1 MACSYLPTV
10 LDSSIESSSSA
21 FVSAVSHRSSQLVDS
36 SACIH
41 LASCSPSSCSKSL
54 VVAGTMRQDS
64 TGFSQFNEN
73 SAQSVQSPQSTIKQL
88 RPNPRKKFKN
98 SLNFRQRHQT
108 RPFLQFSFDSS
119 DSDKT
124 NQLTMESTQLN
135 LQTVENFVNSSDNQ
149 SFTGNGNDQHAAL
162 CLIPNSETTAVL
174 ASGILSTSF
183 IQPDKNTDG
192 SNDLGIFTGDIGINN
207 TDNTDIID
215 HIDNI
220 DNIDDIINPT
230 QLLTFHAA
238 TKLRL
243 VEPKKGPDKSKLF
256 VQSRTYS
263 ARRLTKITTFNDSLE
278 DSTTTNSRQSTD
290 CTSTSDESLFPVK
303 SSFINQTTSIPPAS
317 GQTLNFE
324 SNLRYRS
331 SDPASPAQN
340 TALNQLQTNPTTDFS
355 SLNNPSPTCSQFM
368 LSSIYS
374 FSKIPA
380 LPPPNSTL
388 FLDSALHFSSSS
400 LSLPDLSVNASH
412 IQSNIPSRNDTI
424 NVDLR
429 LNQPRSFR
437 YNVNSPNHLNGSS
450 QTVTLNQ
457 IKQPRSNVLLQNSIC
472 HQVSSSQYNSPQ
484 LASCPPQQPCSPN
497 ILPGPTNDVN
507 SSLGSLSQSFLS
519 NKCAFHDSEQQ
530 SDLAHRVLLRH
541 VNASLNPSG
550 LYSKELVPSD
560 GDPNIL
566 QEWNVPS
573 PLKSCSTK
581 PVGPVV
587 STNFQ
592 SSTLKL
598 HPVKQAVQLNRIS
611 FLQNGNSFRENVTIG
626 DFATNVD
633 TSNFSTDVM
642 RLDFSKK
649 VINRTVST
657 TENITKISTN
667 VNKHNSPP
675 TQDKLTKP
683 LQNQSLISQN
693 IPLPPKPLSNFLNVI
708 TPHSN
713 HSPTNQPIQPE
724 TIPSSTTNLV
734 SAQPVNSFAN
744 EELYQTPP
752 QYFGSIDNCNIT
764 DSSSISPHLNVWN
777 PNPPIQPALSE
788 DSLRITDTRYSKHN
802 KTEDSGPASWGAI
815 CEDSVAPEDSI
826 SQGLY
831 NDDTSLDHPYPRL
844 VPKLSEVIPGSLP
857 PTFGPK
863 NLFTKPNGLN
873 SQAHLRR
880 FVKINKAVKPRLIAV
895 YDKNNI
901 LINDGTKHKL
911 KHNFKNNTSKVQN
924 KVLSKAK
931 NKPSLT
937 PKDKTS
943 LVAAKAK
950 SSLAIEDKDLE
961 TGISSTSNYKTPDE
975 SEDEWYKSRTRLPS
989 IYRPTQKQTGL
1000 DAKKLHQK
1008 TKAKDLENIQPPNPA
1023 NASSDEEHLGII
1035 VQDALNTK
1043 EGTVL
1048 NNGQFADRNATLL
1061 IGKLTPENLKFKN
1074 SFQEVGLEFN
1084 SQLVWILHCHFDSI
1098 RGARLAPL
1106 SVFKRV
1112 NAYFVEYLGAL
1123 INTLVERTWAFDY
1136 IYVILLEFTTQP
1148 TPNGLIAVASMC
1160 GLLCKVFDSKH
1171 SHKDI
1176 RAFEEN
1182 CFGQLLKLAC
1192 CSSAPETSN
1201 LESLNGNCSPAQNI
1215 ATTLGYNNQNGTKA
1229 NVEPHDDEEEQVRK
1243 AFSIKVHQLNQMP
1256 AGGSLNSKILDPQN
1270 SNNSTKEDVQD
1281 LAVYSYPARVTLTY
1295 ILSRTQVTTTMAKRI
1310 VEVRN
1315 SAGDFFK
1322 VCKIPLRCFVVLWL
1336 KLMILQFPNASLGLG
1351 IAVSDAGEEC
1361 LQTSTEPKKRF
1372 NVGYATVSNMSVDKD
1387 ICGYNNCGSNEF
1399 SDEQGQFG
1407 EDDTNKGFVFRNPS
1421 VGLKCVN
1428 SAAVESDKSSDG
1440 TNDVPLQ
1447 TIKPNGLSTNTL
1459 VNKDAGQDSD
1469 LDKKSEQEDRAC
1481 LRLCFDEAV
1490 TIISLE
1496 HNTTIRNMYYQV
1508 FPDFNFK
1515 AARYPFTKT
1524 FSIASLLS
1532 ILNAAP
1538 SHLLRDVMDIVLLSL
1553 NQYDPYGTSSE
1564 QKKGGKNRPSKTRGT
1579 KRKHGSLSNS
1589 HCCSNNSEKCN
1600 DFIEN
1605 GSKRSFLRPGQK
1617 GPVKDYGGYLDGT
1630 RTCQSLDYNREFG
1643 SHASH
1648 RQGPS
1653 VIKIAKKQ
1661 NQFRFGFGKLLK
1673 AHRRQKRWR
1682 NTKRAAGLGFLESA
1696 VRYIA
1701 PERRLKYENGSFG
1714 LDEKSRNK
1722 TIDMNEREVLNINAK
1737 DGVRDK
1743 CLESFYDDEY
1753 AFQSLDGYVIGREPC
1768 VGLGMSKESAFPEN
1782 LHAELGKNLETV
1794 GIETETRT
1802 GSDSGFSFT
1811 TCSCCGHHNP
1821 KSRHRVDLLD
1831 ATTWEQ
1837 FESLDFESLIL
1848 NTLVMSDYQSIYSSS
1863 NIAGEQNGSFTFRTK
1878 TTTKAQ
1884 PQKKNPTLQSEFNIA
1899 STSLKKT
1906 DDFAL
1911 DKKSTTFFDTR
1922 EMQGNEPKK
1931 EICKPTSKL
1940 EMDTKFS
1947 TAVKN
1952 VLNNRKKI
1960 KAIDSLATLSMQS
1973 EPTTKF
1979 QEDHIYDCSS
1989 EEGLYYTFQNSIK
2002 SLFSKGIA
2010 KTQSVV
2016 KAKYASWNKWHTE
2029 RRILKHPYALDGL
2042 NSNYSSHPYGPY
2054 GLSHGYPFHETRAS
2068 SVYNAHPSWGRT
2080 SVRSAGQNNST
2091 PWKSL
2096 RRSRMVQEPHSELYV
2111 INGLPHSSMLNENS
2125 MHFSNPWNSTKETL
2139 DAAGYRQ
2146 TSLKNVFASNSSLDQ
2161 QNTVQSDAAE
2171 HLQAGMNDKDNTFE
2185 PTEAEELEKVL
2196 KEYGTLSLDPNNYNF
2211 NTAEMW
2217 TSGVGEPKNMSFSN
2231 GNWLKSGYAVDD
2243 SRNPN
2248 EPGLSSIYDGQNDPI
2263 MQIRN

>member
-54 VVAGTMRQDS
+54 VVAGTMLQDS

-73 SAQSVQSPQSTIKQL
+73 SAQSPQSTIKQL
-88 RPNPRKKFKN
+88 KPNPCKKFKN

-108 RPFLQFSFDSS
+108 KPFLQFSFDSS

-124 NQLTMESTQLN
+124 DQLTLESTQLN

-149 SFTGNGNDQHAAL
+149 SFTDNGNDQHAAV

-174 ASGILSTSF
+174 ASGILSASF
-183 IQPDKNTDG
+183 IQPDKNIDG
-192 SNDLGIFTGDIGINN
+192 SSNLGISAGDIGINN

-215 HIDNI
+215 PIDN
-220 DNIDDIINPT
+220 IINPT
-230 QLLTFHAA
+230 QSLTFHAA
-238 TKLRL
+238 TESRI

-256 VQSRTYS
+256 NQSRPYS
-263 ARRLTKITTFNDSLE
+263 ARRLTKIRTFNDFLE
-278 DSTTTNSRQSTD
+278 DSTTTNSRQSTE

-303 SSFINQTTSIPPAS
+303 SSFINKTASIPPAS

-324 SNLRYRS
+324 SNLRFRA
-331 SDPASPAQN
+331 SDPASTAQN
-340 TALNQLQTNPTTDFS
+340 AASNQLQTNPTTEFS

-388 FLDSALHFSSSS
+388 FLDSALHLSSSS
-400 LSLPDLSVNASH
+400 TSLPDLSVNTSH
-412 IQSNIPSRNDTI
+412 IQSNIPYPNDTI
-424 NVDLR
+424 NIGLR
-429 LNQPRSFR
+429 PPQSCFFR
-437 YNVNSPNHLNGSS
+437 YNVNSPNRIDIPS

-457 IKQPRSNVLLQNSIC
+457 IKQPRSNALLQNSIY
-472 HQVSSSQYNSPQ
+472 HHISSSQCSSPQ
-484 LASCPPQQPCSPN
+484 LASCPPQQPFSPN

-519 NKCAFHDSEQQ
+519 NKYAFHDSEQQ

-541 VNASLNPSG
+541 VDASLNPSG

-573 PLKSCSTK
+573 PLKSCSIK
-581 PVGPVV
+581 AVGPAF
-587 STNFQ
+587 STNSQ
-592 SSTLKL
+592 SNTLKL
-598 HPVKQAVQLNRIS
+598 HPVNQAVQLNRIG

-633 TSNFSTDVM
+633 TSKFSTDVM

-649 VINRTVST
+649 VNNRRGST
-657 TENITKISTN
+657 TDNISKFSTN

-675 TQDKLTKP
+675 TTDEIPKP
-683 LQNQSLISQN
+683 LQNQSVISQN
-693 IPLPPKPLSNFLNVI
+693 IPSPPKPLLNFLNVI
-708 TPHSN
+708 TTHSN
-713 HSPTNQPIQPE
+713 YSPINQTIQPE
-724 TIPSSTTNLV
+724 TLPSSTTNLV
-734 SAQPVNSFAN
+734 SAQPANSFAN
-744 EELYQTPP
+744 EDLYQTPP
-752 QYFGSIDNCNIT
+752 QYLGSIDNCNIT
-764 DSSSISPHLNVWN
+764 DSPSISSHLTVQN
-777 PNPPIQPALSE
+777 PNPSIQPALSE
-788 DSLRITDTRYSKHN
+788 DSLRIPDTRYSKQN
-802 KTEDSGPASWGAI
+802 KTEDSGATSWGAI

-831 NDDTSLDHPYPRL
+831 NGDTSLDPSYPRL

-863 NLFTKPNGLN
+863 NISTKPNGLN

-880 FVKINKAVKPRLIAV
+880 FVKINRAVKPRLIAV
-895 YDKNNI
+895 YDKNNV

-911 KHNFKNNTSKVQN
+911 KRNFKNSSSKVQN
-924 KVLSKAK
+924 KVVSKAK

-943 LVAAKAK
+943 LVAAKTK
-950 SSLAIEDKDLE
+950 SNLAIEDKDLE
-961 TGISSTSNYKTPDE
+961 TGVSSPSDYKTPDE

-989 IYRPTQKQTGL
+989 IYRPTQKQTDL
-1000 DAKKLHQK
+1000 DEKKLHQK
-1008 TKAKDLENIQPPNPA
+1008 TKAKDLENLQPPNPA
-1023 NASSDEEHLGII
+1023 NASSDKKHLGNI
-1035 VQDALNTK
+1035 VQDALNAK
-1043 EGTVL
+1043 EGTL
-1048 NNGQFADRNATLL
+1048 FNNGQCADRNATLL
-1061 IGKLTPENLKFKN
+1061 IGKLTPENIKFKN
-1074 SFQEVGLEFN
+1074 SFREVGLEFN

-1201 LESLNGNCSPAQNI
+1201 LESLNSNLPPAQNV
-1215 ATTLGYNNQNGTKA
+1215 ATTLGYNNQNGTKTS
-1229 NVEPHDDEEEQVRK
+1229 VEPHNDEEEQVRK

-1256 AGGSLNSKILDPQN
+1256 AGNSLNSNFLDPRN
-1270 SNNSTKEDVQD
+1270 SNSSTKEDGQD
-1281 LAVYSYPARVTLTY
+1281 FAVYSYPARVTLTY

-1310 VEVRN
+1310 VEIRN

-1322 VCKIPLRCFVVLWL
+1322 ICKIPLRCFVVLWL

-1351 IAVSDAGEEC
+1351 IAVNDAGEEC

-1372 NVGYATVSNMSVDKD
+1372 NVGYATAPNTNVDQD
-1387 ICGYNNCGSNEF
+1387 VCGYNNCGPSDF
-1399 SDEQGQFG
+1399 SDKQGQFG
-1407 EDDTNKGFVFRNPS
+1407 EKDTNKEFVFRNQS

-1428 SAAVESDKSSDG
+1428 SAAVESDGSSDG

-1447 TIKPNGLSTNTL
+1447 TINPNGLSTNTL

-1469 LDKKSEQEDRAC
+1469 LGKNSERKDRAC

-1508 FPDFNFK
+1508 FPDLNSK

-1553 NQYDPYGTSSE
+1553 NQYDPYGKSTR

-1579 KRKHGSLSNS
+1579 KAKYGSLSNS
-1589 HCCSNNSEKCN
+1589 RCCSNNSEKCN
-1600 DFIEN
+1600 NFIEN

-1617 GPVKDYGGYLDGT
+1617 GPLKDYGGYLDGT
-1630 RTCQSLDYNREFG
+1630 RTCQSLDYNRQFG
-1643 SHASH
+1643 SHTNH

-1661 NQFRFGFGKLLK
+1661 KQFRFGFGKLLK
-1673 AHRRQKRWR
+1673 ARRKQKRWR
-1682 NTKRAAGLGFLESA
+1682 NTKSATGIGFLENA

-1701 PERRLKYENGSFG
+1701 PERQLKYENGSFG

-1722 TIDMNEREVLNINAK
+1722 AIDMDERGALNINAN
-1737 DGVRDK
+1737 DGIRDE
-1743 CLESFYDDEY
+1743 CLKSFHDDEY
-1753 AFQSLDGYVIGREPC
+1753 AFQSLDDYLIDREPYA
-1768 VGLGMSKESAFPEN
+1768 GLDMSKESTFPEN
-1782 LHAELGKNLETV
+1782 SHAEPGKDLETV

-1802 GSDSGFSFT
+1802 GLDSGLSFT

-1821 KSRHRVDLLD
+1821 KSRPRVDLFD

-1848 NTLVMSDYQSIYSSS
+1848 NTLVMSDYQSIYSPS
-1863 NIAGEQNGSFTFRTK
+1863 NITGEQNGSFTFRTK
-1878 TTTKAQ
+1878 TTSKAQ
-1884 PQKKNPTLQSEFNIA
+1884 PQEKNPNSQPEFNIA
-1899 STSLKKT
+1899 STSFKKK
-1906 DDFAL
+1906 DDFADFAL
-1911 DKKSTTFFDTR
+1911 DKKSTMFFDTR
-1922 EMQGNEPKK
+1922 EVQGNEPKK
-1931 EICKPTSKL
+1931 DICKPTSKP
-1940 EMDTKFS
+1940 EMDAKFS
-1947 TAVKN
+1947 TVVKN
-1952 VLNNRKKI
+1952 LLNRQKKV
-1960 KAIDSLATLSMQS
+1960 KPTDSLATLSMQN
-1973 EPTTKF
+1973 EPTTQF
-1979 QEDHIYDCSS
+1979 RGGHIYDCSS

-2016 KAKYASWNKWHTE
+2016 KAKYDSWNKWHTE

-2068 SVYNAHPSWGRT
+2068 SVYNAHPSWART
-2080 SVRSAGQNNST
+2080 SVRSAGQNTSA

-2096 RRSRMVQEPHSELYV
+2096 RRSRTVQEPNPELYV
-2111 INGLPHSSMLNENS
+2111 INGLPHSSLLNENS
-2125 MHFSNPWNSTKETL
+2125 MRLSNPWNNTKEAL
-2139 DAAGYRQ
+2139 DAADCRQ
-2146 TSLKNVFASNSSLDQ
+2146 TSLKNAFVPGSSLDQ
-2161 QNTVQSDAAE
+2161 QNTVQSNAVE
-2171 HLQAGMNDKDNTFE
+2171 HLQAAMNDNDNTFE

-2196 KEYGTLSLDPNNYNF
+2196 KEYGTFSLYPNNYNL
-2211 NTAEMW
+2211 NTAELW
-2217 TSGVGEPKNMSFSN
+2217 TSGVGEPKNISFGN
-2231 GNWLKSGYAVDD
+2231 GN
-2243 SRNPN
+2243 
-2248 EPGLSSIYDGQNDPI
+2248 
-2263 MQIRN
+2263 